1 MFNFLHRSAPRY
13 PTIRQALAEAGLPSA
28 SDPNRLAVLER
39 QGSYAG
45 RRVSFFRAF
54 DPTRAGARGIQ
65 IQGFRDLDAHRDLM
79 LGSGHVEREGIV
91 VVSRRPEQDQML
103 STREPADRSAH
114 ADDERFMFW
123 DAEAARISA
132 AILSRTAAA
141 ALRAQSPSSLSVGGV
156 V

>member
-1 MFNFLHRSAPRY
+1 MFHFFHRSQSRD
-13 PTIRQALAEAGLPSA
+13 PTIRQALAQAGLPSA
-28 SDPNRLAVLER
+28 TDAAGLGVLER
-39 QGSYAG
+39 HGSYAG
-45 RRVSFFRAF
+45 RRVKFFRAF
-54 DPTRAGARGIQ
+54 DATRAAARGIQ
-65 IQGFRDLDAHRDLM
+65 VQAFTDLDAHQDLV

-91 VVSRRPEQDQML
+91 VVNRRPEQDQML

-141 ALRAQSPSSLSVGGV
+141 ALRAQSPSSLSAES
-156 V
+156 